1 MDTRRQLV
9 MLKIMRACSPN
20 GPSNVG
26 QHLRSV
32 IDMVHELARYE
43 EYLPRCDMLVSTSA
57 SAFSS
62 AHLMQSLSADHIF
75 QHNLSQLISSSA
87 SMLSITTL
95 VEQSV

>member
-1 MDTRRQLV
+1 MDTRRQSV

-32 IDMVHELARYE
+32 IDVVHELAWYE
-43 EYLPRCDMLVSTSA
+43 EYLPRCDMLASTSA

-62 AHLMQSLSADHIF
+62 AHLMRSLLADHVF

-87 SMLSITTL
+87 STLGIATL
-95 VEQSV
+95 VKRSA